1 MFYINSSKIDGVGLL
16 KWSEE
21 GRRAVKCRKEGLM
34 MGNVRRGEVNFWVGV
49 YLIAG
54 FEGK

>member
-1 MFYINSSKIDGVGLL
+1 MGLL